1 MYERGLKRSFTL
13 LVFLGPALV
22 GAAVFLLGPILA
34 SLGLAF
40 AHWDLLTPIRF
51 AGLANFQ
58 RLLHDPEFWAA
69 LRHTLTFIAG
79 YLPLVMVFG
88 FLVAVGLNSRV
99 PGQGLWRVLYFL
111 PVVTSWV
118 AVGLVWKWLL
128 NPQYGLINNA
138 LGAVGVQ
145 GPAWLFDP
153 RWAMPAVILTSLW
166 KDVGFVMTILLAGL
180 QGIPAEYQ
188 EAAAIDGASTAQ
200 QHRYV
205 TLPLLAPAIFFA
217 LTISLINS
225 FQVFDQV
232 YVMTGGGPAGATT
245 VLIERIVKGAFSYSQ
260 MGYAAAM
267 SWALF
272 LLVFGTSFVISRLRG
287 RWEG

>member
-1 MYERGLKRSFTL
+1 MYERGLKRSLTL
-13 LVFLGPALV
+13 ALFLGPALV
-22 GAAVFLLGPILA
+22 GAAIFLIGPILA
-34 SLGLAF
+34 SLVLAF

-51 AGLANFQ
+51 AGLSNFKQ
-58 RLLHDPEFWAA
+58 LLGDPEFWAA

-79 YLPLVMVFG
+79 YVPLVMALG
-88 FLVAVGLNSRV
+88 FLVAVGLNARI
-99 PGQGLWRVLYFL
+99 PGRGLLRVLYFL
-111 PVVTSWV
+111 PVVSSWV

-128 NPQYGLINNA
+128 NPQYGLVNNA
-138 LGAVGVQ
+138 LGTLGII

-166 KDVGFVMTILLAGL
+166 KDIGFVMTILLAGL
-180 QGIPAEYQ
+180 QNIPPEYQ
-188 EAAAIDGASTAQ
+188 EAAAIDGASGWQ
-200 QHRYV
+200 LHRFI
-205 TLPLLAPAIFFA
+205 TLPLLAPALFFA
-217 LTISLINS
+217 LTISMINS

-245 VLIERIVKGAFSYSQ
+245 VLIERIVKSAFSYSQ

-272 LLVFGTSFVISRLRG
+272 VLVFATSFVLTRLRG
-287 RWEG
+287 RWNA